1 MQTGNTYLILEL
13 TLQAEETKVLRL
25 QLELSQ
31 AKADIERRLQEKEEE
46 LEASRWVFSCYKLT
60 LGLMFS
66 QQQCMYLCVLNL
78 IFLDFPLVLQY
89 FQN

>member
-1 MQTGNTYLILEL
+1 MRTGNTYFIIEL

-46 LEASRWVFSCYKLT
+46 LEASRWAFCCYKYKLW
-60 LGLMFS
+60 
-66 QQQCMYLCVLNL
+66 
-78 IFLDFPLVLQY
+78 D
-89 FQN
+89 